1 MRQPVRPESKNR
13 VAVILGMH
21 RCGTSLLANMLNEI
35 GVDLGTDLM
44 EPDEWNEA
52 GYWENN
58 GILKR
63 HERLLQALEP
73 ARDMNRLTLSL
84 PEGWLQKPEIIA
96 IKDEIKD
103 FVGSQIARTERMWG
117 FKDPRTAV
125 LLPMWNEIF
134 EELDVEPVF
143 MLSVR
148 HPSAVSASLR
158 KRNSMSYSHSQALWL
173 KTNLDALAFTAGKL
187 RVVVDYAR
195 WFQDGMEQAKCVID
209 ALDPHWEV
217 GIEKLENALHSVVRT
232 DLNHY
237 ADQFEPSKP
246 LAERLYSLL
255 AEAAVTGII
264 PEEIYRLTGA
274 FDDLTELPRLW
285 NEFLSD
291 TERDVAETRREL
303 REIACLRRL
312 ADLRVPLSQVEH
324 EQTFFPPMPQEQSP
338 QGTVSRPLRICI
350 VSPEFVGPHRCGGI
364 GTAYTELGKALAR
377 AGHHV
382 VFLYSRGEYCETHS
396 LDYWIA
402 HYRQQGIRLD
412 PLPAF
417 QVNLSI
423 PHHQS
428 ISYRTYCWLKDRDF
442 DIVHFPELEG
452 AAYYSLLAKRQGL
465 GLSRTLLCVGTHGPT
480 AWYRSANQE
489 PPNIPCDME
498 LDFMER
504 ESVVLADV
512 LWSPSQ
518 YLLNWMLEQGWKL
531 AKNTYVQPYI
541 MPTLPGHAVRTENP
555 SPGTANRFVF
565 FGRLETRKGITLFCD
580 ALDLLARE
588 GIEGIEIT
596 FLGRHSMVLGQG
608 SAQYISQ
615 RTKTWRWP
623 CKVVDNLNQ
632 PEALEYLQQEGVMAV
647 IASPVDNSPNTV
659 YECLSLGI
667 RFIACSSGGIPELID
682 ERDLEEVCFPY
693 DAESLAAKFRTVL
706 VKGIPA
712 ARPAIDMDENIPAW
726 MCWHE
731 GHGLDLARAERPP
744 VLPDPAP
751 MVSVCL
757 VSSDRPRYLAQTVA
771 SLQAQNYPKFEV
783 VLIDNG
789 STEPDA
795 LAWLNDMEPLFERL
809 DWRIVRQ
816 ESRCLGAARNVAAS
830 HATGEYLL
838 FMRDDNIAKPDEVT
852 VFVKAAL
859 MDKGDILTCS
869 CDLFEGEE
877 PLGENEARGRWVPL
891 GGALVPSVVK
901 NWFGGASYLVRK
913 DFLNAL
919 GGFTEEYIDGCE
931 DWEFFAKAALLG
943 FRIEVVPQALY
954 WQRTNGD
961 GTFGASENYAGRQRI
976 ARLYGALMP
985 EPLRYLA
992 PFAQAFARDSERCQ
1006 REKDVE
1012 IQVVTTYYQEIIA
1025 FRDLII
1031 KSRLLNDL
1039 GQRWQAIATLQQS
1052 LLQARNCCSSKAKME
1067 SLAEIGMLL
1076 IELGQPD
1083 TAVTVLLTAHEAAIK
1098 IGDLSTAGQLM
1109 VLIDKL
1115 SGSLSKGSGRGGS
1128 VSLRASTDE
1137 GNSSLGVRL

>member
-1 MRQPVRPESKNR
+1 
-13 VAVILGMH
+13 
-21 RCGTSLLANMLNEI
+21 MLNEI

-63 HERLLQALEP
+63 HERLLQALES

-84 PEGWLQKPEIIA
+84 PEGWLQKPEVIS
-96 IKDEIKD
+96 IKDEIRD

-158 KRNSMSYSHSQALWL
+158 KRNGISYSHSQALWL
-173 KTNLDALAFTAGKL
+173 KTNLDALAFTEGKL
-187 RVVVDYAR
+187 RVVVDYDR
-195 WFQDGMEQAKCVID
+195 WFHDGMEQAKSVIA

-217 GIEKLENALHSVVRT
+217 GIEKLENALQSVVRT

-246 LAERLYSLL
+246 LAECLYSLL

-264 PEEIYRLTGA
+264 PEEIYRMTGA

-285 NEFLSD
+285 SEFLRD
-291 TERDVAETRREL
+291 TERDLAETRSDLQNTRTELEQTEKDLRSRTREVV
-303 REIACLRRL
+303 CLQRL
-312 ADLRVPLSQVEH
+312 ADLRVPLSQPER
-324 EQTFFPPMPQEQSP
+324 ERAFFPPMPQQQSA
-338 QGTVSRPLRICI
+338 QETVIRPLRICI

-396 LDYWIA
+396 LDYWIS
-402 HYRQQGIRLD
+402 HYWQQGIRLE

-417 QVNLSI
+417 QINLSI

-428 ISYRTYCWLKDRDF
+428 ISYRTYCWLNDRDF

-480 AWYRSANQE
+480 AWYRSANEE
-489 PPNIPCDME
+489 PPNISCDME

-504 ESVVLADV
+504 ESTVLADV

-541 MPTLPGHAVRTENP
+541 MPTLPGHAVHTEKAN
-555 SPGTANRFVF
+555 PGTVNRFVF

-580 ALDLLARE
+580 ALDRLARE

-608 SAQYISQ
+608 SAEYISQ
-615 RTKTWRWP
+615 RSKIWPWP

-632 PEALEYLQQEGVMAV
+632 PEALQYLQQEGVMAV

-693 DAESLAAKFRTVL
+693 DAESLAAKFKTVL
-706 VKGIPA
+706 EKGIPT
-712 ARPAIDMDENIPAW
+712 ARPAIDMDENIRAW

-731 GHGLDLARAERPP
+731 GQGLDLARAER
-744 VLPDPAP
+744 LPALADPAP

-757 VSSDRPRYLAQTVA
+757 VSSDRSRYLAQTVA

-789 STEPDA
+789 STEPDT
-795 LAWLNDMEPLFERL
+795 LACLNDMEPLFERRG
-809 DWRIVRQ
+809 WRMVRQ

-838 FMRDDNIAKPDEVT
+838 FMQDDNIAKPDEVT

-859 MDKGDILTCS
+859 MDKGDIITCG

-877 PLGENEARGRWVPL
+877 PSGENEARERWVPL

-913 DFLNAL
+913 DVLPEL
-919 GGFTEEYIDGCE
+919 WGCTEEYIDGCE

-976 ARLYGALMP
+976 ARLYSALMP
-985 EPLRYLA
+985 EPLRHLA

-1006 REKDVE
+1006 RAKDME
-1012 IQVVTTYYQEIIA
+1012 IKTITTYYQETIA
-1025 FRDLII
+1025 FRDLIT
-1031 KSRLLNDL
+1031 KSRLLKDL

-1052 LLQARNCCSSKAKME
+1052 LLQARNCSSSKAKME

-1109 VLIDKL
+1109 ILIDRL
-1115 SGSLSKGSGRGGS
+1115 SGSLSKGSGKGGN
-1128 VSLRASTDE
+1128 VSMQTST
-1137 GNSSLGVRL
+1137 GGVSSSLGCDPKVISSCL

>member
-1 MRQPVRPESKNR
+1 MRQPVRSESKNR

-73 ARDMNRLTLSL
+73 ARDMNRLTLLL
-84 PEGWLQKPEIIA
+84 PEGWLQKPEVIS
-96 IKDEIKD
+96 IKDEIRD

-148 HPSAVSASLR
+148 HPGAVSASLR

-195 WFQDGMEQAKCVID
+195 WFQYGMEQAKSVID

-217 GIEKLENALHSVVRT
+217 GIEKLENALQSVVRT

-237 ADQFEPSKP
+237 AVQFEPSKP

-285 NEFLSD
+285 SEFLSD
-291 TERDVAETRREL
+291 TERDLAETRREL
-303 REIACLRRL
+303 REIVWFQRL

-324 EQTFFPPMPQEQSP
+324 EQAFFPPMRQEQSP

-428 ISYRTYCWLKDRDF
+428 ISYRTYCWLNDRDF

-504 ESVVLADV
+504 ESVV
-512 LWSPSQ
+512 
-518 YLLNWMLEQGWKL
+518 
-531 AKNTYVQPYI
+531 
-541 MPTLPGHAVRTENP
+541 
-555 SPGTANRFVF
+555 
-565 FGRLETRKGITLFCD
+565 
-580 ALDLLARE
+580 
-588 GIEGIEIT
+588 
-596 FLGRHSMVLGQG
+596 
-608 SAQYISQ
+608 
-615 RTKTWRWP
+615 
-623 CKVVDNLNQ
+623 
-632 PEALEYLQQEGVMAV
+632 
-647 IASPVDNSPNTV
+647 
-659 YECLSLGI
+659 
-667 RFIACSSGGIPELID
+667 
-682 ERDLEEVCFPY
+682 
-693 DAESLAAKFRTVL
+693 
-706 VKGIPA
+706 
-712 ARPAIDMDENIPAW
+712 
-726 MCWHE
+726 
-731 GHGLDLARAERPP
+731 
-744 VLPDPAP
+744 
-751 MVSVCL
+751 
-757 VSSDRPRYLAQTVA
+757 
-771 SLQAQNYPKFEV
+771 
-783 VLIDNG
+783 
-789 STEPDA
+789 
-795 LAWLNDMEPLFERL
+795 
-809 DWRIVRQ
+809 
-816 ESRCLGAARNVAAS
+816 
-830 HATGEYLL
+830 
-838 FMRDDNIAKPDEVT
+838 
-852 VFVKAAL
+852 
-859 MDKGDILTCS
+859 
-869 CDLFEGEE
+869 
-877 PLGENEARGRWVPL
+877 
-891 GGALVPSVVK
+891 
-901 NWFGGASYLVRK
+901 
-913 DFLNAL
+913 
-919 GGFTEEYIDGCE
+919 
-931 DWEFFAKAALLG
+931 
-943 FRIEVVPQALY
+943 
-954 WQRTNGD
+954 
-961 GTFGASENYAGRQRI
+961 
-976 ARLYGALMP
+976 
-985 EPLRYLA
+985 
-992 PFAQAFARDSERCQ
+992 
-1006 REKDVE
+1006 
-1012 IQVVTTYYQEIIA
+1012 
-1025 FRDLII
+1025 
-1031 KSRLLNDL
+1031 
-1039 GQRWQAIATLQQS
+1039 
-1052 LLQARNCCSSKAKME
+1052 
-1067 SLAEIGMLL
+1067 
-1076 IELGQPD
+1076 
-1083 TAVTVLLTAHEAAIK
+1083 
-1098 IGDLSTAGQLM
+1098 
-1109 VLIDKL
+1109 
-1115 SGSLSKGSGRGGS
+1115 
-1128 VSLRASTDE
+1128 
-1137 GNSSLGVRL
+1137 